1 MTKYILFFIGCCIL
15 FAPLRSQNVEP
26 IKFVHIGLNE
36 GLSQSTIFGI
46 TQDKQGNMWFATY
59 NGLNKYNGYDF
70 TVYQHDEHNPHSISN
85 DIIRSCTAD
94 RLGKIWIG
102 TDSGL
107 SFYNADKD
115 RFENFSSEDNHD
127 FLEVRAGPQ
136 HSSALI
142 GQFTGSQIPPP
153 LLSTTHLTIIHFYSD
168 HSENRPGFKL
178 NYQGE
183 FMCDF

>member
-115 RFENFSSEDNHD
+115 RFENFSSEDRGEQVPINGIVEFNDHELLL
-127 FLEVRAGPQ
+127 FSNKKKLLLFNTETSQFSCKMPESSLE
-136 HSSALI
+136 S
-142 GQFTGSQIPPP
+142 
-153 LLSTTHLTIIHFYSD
+153 LLPTVVA
-168 HSENRPGFKL
+168 R
-178 NYQGE
+178 QG
-183 FMCDF
+183 D

>member
-85 DIIRSCTAD
+85 DIIRTCTAD

-115 RFENFSSEDNHD
+115 RFENFSSEDRGEQVPINGIVEFNDHELLL
-127 FLEVRAGPQ
+127 FSNKKSCYCSTPKPR
-136 HSSALI
+136 SSPVKCRNL
-142 GQFTGSQIPPP
+142 P
-153 LLSTTHLTIIHFYSD
+153 
-168 HSENRPGFKL
+168 
-178 NYQGE
+178 
-183 FMCDF
+183 

>member
-115 RFENFSSEDNHD
+115 RFENFSSEDRGEQVPINGIVEFNDHELLL
-127 FLEVRAGPQ
+127 FYQQKKTVTVQ
-136 HSSALI
+136 HRNLAV
-142 GQFTGSQIPPP
+142 
-153 LLSTTHLTIIHFYSD
+153 LL
-168 HSENRPGFKL
+168 
-178 NYQGE
+178 
-183 FMCDF
+183 

>member
-115 RFENFSSEDNHD
+115 RFENFSSEDRG
-127 FLEVRAGPQ
+127 EQYPSMASW
-136 HSSALI
+136 SSTI
-142 GQFTGSQIPPP
+142 TNYCCFPTKKNCYC
-153 LLSTTHLTIIHFYSD
+153 STPKPRSSPVKCRNL
-168 HSENRPGFKL
+168 P
-178 NYQGE
+178 
-183 FMCDF
+183 

>member
-15 FAPLRSQNVEP
+15 FAPLRSQNAEP

-85 DIIRSCTAD
+85 DIIRTCTAD

-115 RFENFSSEDNHD
+115 RFENFSSEDRGEQVPINGIVEFNNHELLL
-127 FLEVRAGPQ
+127 FSNKKKLLLFNTETSQFSCKMPESSLE
-136 HSSALI
+136 S
-142 GQFTGSQIPPP
+142 
-153 LLSTTHLTIIHFYSD
+153 LSPTVVA
-168 HSENRPGFKL
+168 R
-178 NYQGE
+178 QG
-183 FMCDF
+183 DYI